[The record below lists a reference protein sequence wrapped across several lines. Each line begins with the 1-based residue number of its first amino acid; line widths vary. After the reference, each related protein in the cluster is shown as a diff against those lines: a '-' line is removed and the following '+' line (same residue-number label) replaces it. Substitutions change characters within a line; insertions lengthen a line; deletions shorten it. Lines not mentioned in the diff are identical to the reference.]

1 MPVSFP
7 HLHVAS
13 AYSTHYGVTL
23 PEALAGQAAA
33 DGATFLAVTDRDGL
47 YGAVKHVR
55 ACVAAGLQPGLGADL
70 EVHDDDDQVSLGRV
84 VVLAHGGTDGRGY
97 AALCRAV
104 SSAHETSVRLPG
116 RGPSIPRSR
125 LAQLAG
131 LSSLTVLLG
140 PASDVGLA
148 IERRDNTLA
157 RANLAAWLRLMPPQ
171 SVALEIVCHLAE
183 PGTPG
188 SVAPATRML
197 ALAEHARL
205 PAVLS
210 NAVRY
215 GTPGEAVTADLAD
228 AARHLTPLAKL
239 EQLPLA
245 GLQVNSTHDNG
256 LPGSAL
262 QVNGQAWLKPA
273 AAMRQVARMVVDAG
287 QHSDGALARL
297 LRDTNDLADRC
308 ALDPAADIGLGRPR
322 MPEASVIG
330 ITGDPLTELW
340 ARARNGI
347 DDRYTAA
354 GGSALHAAHERLA
367 HEMAT
372 VESLGFASYFL
383 TVAKVADIVR
393 GMGIRIQ
400 ARGSGVGSVLNYA
413 LHTSS
418 VEPISNGLLWE
429 RFLSPERQTLP
440 DIDLDVE
447 SARRHDIY
455 RALFS
460 TFGADRVSLM
470 SMTNAY
476 RGRGAVR
483 DAGLALGMPET
494 RVATIAKQMW
504 RFNARDFRAAL
515 EEKPELAELAAEVRE
530 SAELGLLV
538 DLTARLD
545 RLPRHISVHPCGVI
559 LSDASLLDRT
569 PVQASGMG
577 LPMSQFDKHDMDP
590 MGLIKLDILGVRMQS
605 AMAHALEEHHRLTGE
620 QIDLDRV
627 PLDDPDTF
635 ELIRS
640 TRTLGIFQ
648 LESPG
653 QMELVGK
660 LQPEVFNDLT
670 AEISLFRPG
679 PMQNDMPLTYLR
691 ARHGEVA
698 PNYIHPRFEAILRET
713 KGVVIFHEQVMRLF
727 DELTGCGLGYAD
739 VLRRHLGRPDQLS
752 VIEAYLR
759 EHALRRGF
767 DEGTIDRIWTVLA
780 GFGSFG
786 FAKAHGAAFALP
798 TYQSAWLKTHHPAA
812 FLAGLLTHD
821 PGMWPKDLLVAEARV
836 LGVPVLGLDVQ
847 HSALDYRV
855 EAVGD
860 TAQGIRMPLPELT
873 GSSDAERARIV
884 RHQPFSSLQDFRD
897 RVHPRARTFEA
908 LARVGALDSFIGYD
922 RTRRHELLAHIQSL
936 RGTAVVI
943 ADDQLAFEVPLPVI
957 DYAGPRFN
965 AVTSLQLRGRTQ
977 SDLELLDTGLAV
989 SGHRMR
995 KFYPLFAELRVTPA
1009 SELATLPG
1017 GTEVLLAGVRRATNT
1032 PPMRNGRR
1040 VVFVSLD
1047 DGTGPVANVVFF
1059 HDAQERIGGGVFQ
1072 TELMLVRG
1080 RTRRSGAR
1088 GVSVTGEGMW
1098 DLVRVAKE
1106 RARDKARAAKAAR
1119 ATALLGEDEAG
1130 QAGHDAASPAD
1141 ERHPRRQAVSGTE
1154 TFDLWSTRSA

>member
-1 MPVSFP
+1 MSFP

-55 ACVAAGLQPGLGADL
+55 ACVAAGISPGLGAEL
-70 EVHDDDDQVSLGRV
+70 AVHHDDDLGSLGRV
-84 VVLAHGGTDGRGY
+84 VVLAHGGTGRGY

-104 SSAHETSVRLPG
+104 SSAHETSALLAG
-116 RGPSIPRSR
+116 RPPSISRRR
-125 LAQLAG
+125 LAELAG
-131 LSSLTVLLG
+131 LNSLTVLLG
-140 PASDVGLA
+140 PLSDVGLA
-148 IERRDNTLA
+148 VERRDTPQA
-157 RANLAAWLRLMPPQ
+157 RAGLADWVREMPPG
-171 SVALEIVCHLAE
+171 SLVLEVVCHLAE

-197 ALAEHARL
+197 ALAEYAQL

-215 GTPGEAVTADLAD
+215 GTPDEAVTADLAD
-228 AARHLTPLAKL
+228 AARHLTPLA
-239 EQLPLA
+239 QL
-245 GLQVNSTHDNG
+245 G
-256 LPGSAL
+256 GSLGTEL

-297 LRDTNDLADRC
+297 LRDTHDLAERC
-308 ALDPAADIGLGRPR
+308 VLDPVADIGLGRPR

-340 ARARNGI
+340 SRARSGI
-347 DDRYTAA
+347 DERYADA
-354 GGSALHAAHERLA
+354 GRPALGAAHHRLA

-418 VEPISNGLLWE
+418 VEPIGNGLLWE

-447 SARRHDIY
+447 SSRRHDIY
-455 RALFS
+455 RTIFQ
-460 TFGADRVSLM
+460 TFGGSRVSLM

-483 DAGLALGMPET
+483 DAGLALGMPDT
-494 RVATIAKQMW
+494 QVATIAKQMW

-515 EEKPELAELAAEVRE
+515 AEKPELEELAAEVRE
-530 SAELGLLV
+530 SAQLDLLV

-605 AMAHALEEHHRLTGE
+605 AMAHAVEEHHRLTGE
-620 QIDLDRV
+620 HIDLDRV
-627 PLDDPDTF
+627 PLDDPATF

-648 LESPG
+648 IESPG

-660 LQPEVFNDLT
+660 LQPEEFNDLT
-670 AEISLFRPG
+670 VEISLFRPG
-679 PMQNDMPLTYLR
+679 PMKNNMPLKYLQ

-698 PNYIHPRFEAILRET
+698 PDYIHPRFEAILRET

-727 DELTGCGLGYAD
+727 HELTDCGLGHAD
-739 VLRRHLGRPDQLS
+739 VLRRHLGRPEQLP
-752 VIEAYLR
+752 VIEAYVR
-759 EHALRRGF
+759 ERALARGF
-767 DEGTIDRIWTVLA
+767 DALTIDRVWTVLA

-847 HSALDYRV
+847 RSALDYRV
-855 EAVGD
+855 ESVGS
-860 TAQGIRMPLPELT
+860 AQGIRMPLPELS
-873 GSSDAERARIV
+873 GSSEAERARIV
-884 RHQPFSSLQDFRD
+884 RHQPFTSLQDFRD
-897 RVHPRARTFEA
+897 RVRPRRRTFEA
-908 LARVGALDSFIGYD
+908 LARIGALDSFIDHD
-922 RTRRHELLAHIQSL
+922 RARRHELLAHIQSL
-936 RGTAVVI
+936 RGTAITI
-943 ADDQLAFEVPLPVI
+943 ADDQLAFEVPLPVL
-957 DYAGPRFN
+957 DYEGARFD

-989 SGHRMR
+989 ADHRMR
-995 KFYPLFAELRVTPA
+995 KFYPLFAELGVTPA
-1009 SELATLPG
+1009 SALATLPG
-1017 GTEVLLAGVRRATNT
+1017 GTDVLLAGVRRATNT
-1032 PPMRNGRR
+1032 PPMRGGRR

-1059 HDAQERIGGGVFQ
+1059 HDAQELIGAGVFQ

-1098 DLVRVAKE
+1098 DLVTVAKNKARE
-1106 RARDKARAAKAAR
+1106 RARAAKEARTGTLPGGVPDPVLDPAIAGGAAG
-1119 ATALLGEDEAG
+1119 TAADPDAAQAG
-1130 QAGHDAASPAD
+1130 QPRPGPSRTAGIAP
-1141 ERHPRRQAVSGTE
+1141 
-1154 TFDLWSTRSA
+1154 FDLWSTRSA